1 MLYCNGDVACISS
14 SHSILSS
21 GLLQPRVLKDSSSS
35 RETVRERE
43 REQYSICA
51 CSRNRK
57 RTRSTDLCSI
67 DFNRYGADE
76 RLGDPGW
83 IDGSADSVLRAQRR
97 IALMIAEE

>member
-21 GLLQPRVLKDSSSS
+21 GLLQPRV
-35 RETVRERE
+35 RERE
-43 REQYSICA
+43 SSTASVRAAETET
-51 CSRNRK
+51 K
-57 RTRSTDLCSI
+57 TDRSTDLCSI

-83 IDGSADSVLRAQRR
+83 LDGSADSVLRAQRR
-97 IALMIAEE
+97 MH